1 METGILEGV
10 FMKRLVPLGLIA
22 AFLLAMATVSSP
34 TVANAQGA
42 GFVSSILNR
51 MERNRQTL
59 KSLRASVDMV
69 KYNAQIGD
77 EDKYKGI
84 VLYVPAA
91 GRNAYVR
98 VDWSSPQKET
108 LAVADGKF
116 TLCRPRLN
124 MCYQGNSKSN
134 KNKPGAALEFLNMSR
149 QQLAARYDVQNMG
162 EETLWGGV
170 ATTHVKLMPK
180 GAERFK
186 WAEAWIDGQGMPV
199 QTKVIEKND
208 DSTTVRLT
216 NLQRNANI
224 SLDEFVLKLT
234 GVKIVPA

>member
-1 METGILEGV
+1 
-10 FMKRLVPLGLIA
+10 MKRLVPLGLVAALALA
-22 AFLLAMATVSSP
+22 AFAVSSP
-34 TVANAQGA
+34 TVTNAQGA
-42 GFVSSILNR
+42 GFVSSVLNKLQ
-51 MERNRQTL
+51 RNKQTL

-77 EDKYKGI
+77 EDKYKGV
-84 VLYVPAA
+84 VLYIPAA

-98 VDWSSPQKET
+98 IDWSSPQKET
-108 LAVADGKF
+108 LAVANGKF
-116 TLCRPRLN
+116 TLFRPRLN
-124 MCYQGNSKSN
+124 MAYVGVAGKSSKDKGS
-134 KNKPGAALEFLNMSR
+134 AAFEFLNMSK
-149 QQLAARYDVQNMG
+149 QQLLARYDMQDMG
-162 EETLWGGV
+162 GETLWGGV
-170 ATTHVKLMPK
+170 ATSHVKLVPK

-186 WAEAWIDGQGMPV
+186 WAEAWIDEQGMPV

-216 NLQRNANI
+216 NLQRNVNI